1 LLGTGHH
8 LNQLK
13 KRDILPVDMSLLA
26 GNSFEVHILDADMRL
41 HFVADDE
48 RFSVGSTTES
58 PTCAWRPIWPTL
70 PA

>member
-41 HFVADDE
+41 HFVADDRALQRRQHNGGARSAPE
-48 RFSVGSTTES
+48 RQSG
-58 PTCAWRPIWPTL
+58 
-70 PA
+70 

>member
-1 LLGTGHH
+1 
-8 LNQLK
+8 
-13 KRDILPVDMSLLA
+13 MSLLA
-26 GNSFEVHILDADMRL
+26 GHSFEVHILDADMRL